1 MCAPHRENPIT
12 IDTLG
17 YTKYLEAQGVPR
29 ATAEAHAEAANRY
42 LFPQL
47 ATKADVT
54 LAVTDLRAEISNL
67 KVWLVSVIIGVAGLS
82 IAIAKIA

>member
-1 MCAPHRENPIT
+1 MT

-29 ATAEAHAEAANRY
+29 ATAEAHAEAVNRY

-47 ATKADVT
+47 ATKAD
-54 LAVTDLRAEISNL
+54 LDSA
-67 KVWLVSVIIGVAGLS
+67 IGGLTVD
-82 IAIAKIA
+82 